1 MGLYTQLGFSKKLS
15 QRKTILFSLSLIC
28 IFKQQPCWQR
38 GSKLCCMASEFCLIH
53 TRMMIFSIIVTVKIL
68 LLCLL
73 LATSQ
78 GVLTQKGRST
88 QNAWRIQGG
97 SMLSQTIL
105 HKPVLWQV
113 KERSS
118 SILTDT
124 IIGNVILLAWI
135 KHVLLAVQ
143 KDS

>member
-1 MGLYTQLGFSKKLS
+1 
-15 QRKTILFSLSLIC
+15 
-28 IFKQQPCWQR
+28 
-38 GSKLCCMASEFCLIH
+38 
-53 TRMMIFSIIVTVKIL
+53 
-68 LLCLL
+68 
-73 LATSQ
+73 
-78 GVLTQKGRST
+78 
-88 QNAWRIQGG
+88 
-97 SMLSQTIL
+97 MLSQKTL